1 MVDIG
6 AWTEDKF
13 GARQSDKYLNQMIA
27 DCHAICTGR
36 ASAQPC
42 LGVFGDDLPDD
53 IRFGRSGRHFIIFVE
68 TAAEIVIVDFL
79 HQSSDIGGKLGNLK
93 T

>member
-13 GARQSDKYLNQMIA
+13 GTRQADKYLERMIA
-27 DCHAICTGR
+27 DCHAIGMDNANLQSCR
-36 ASAQPC
+36 SA
-42 LGVFGDDLPDD
+42 FGDDVPDD
-53 IRFGRSGRHFIIFVE
+53 LHFSRSGRHFIIFVE
-68 TAAEIVIVDFL
+68 TAAGMVIVDFL

>member
-13 GARQSDKYLNQMIA
+13 GTRAADKYLERMIA
-27 DCHAICTGR
+27 DCHAISKDNANHQSCR
-36 ASAQPC
+36 SA
-42 LGVFGDDLPDD
+42 FGDDVPDD
-53 IRFGRSGRHFIIFVE
+53 LHFSRSGRHFIIFVE
-68 TAAEIVIVDFL
+68 TTAEMVIVEFL
-79 HQSSDIGGKLGNLK
+79 HQSSDIGGKLGSLK